1 MTEIYSILE
10 LAIMFLVVDYILLFT
25 IIPFVKKKSNDN
37 IRVIKTRI
45 VFASILLVVFI
56 IMMITALVLGKPIV
70 KELINAILWAIYTT
84 TECNKLKVVKRS
96 INYDSH
102 IMSDFRNINYDKII
116 DGEYREITDEE
127 ETNNH

>member
-1 MTEIYSILE
+1 MIEIYSILE

-37 IRVIKTRI
+37 ISVIKTRI

-70 KELINAILWAIYTT
+70 KELINAILWDIYTT

-116 DGEYREITDEE
+116 YGEYREITDEE